1 MQRECGPMPNV
12 MAARPNIGG
21 TLCKSSA
28 IPFLVA
34 RRKFWLTPV
43 AQVPC
48 SNAANI
54 TERKTWDAKWILH
67 LAKFLQ
73 GEEPPKCIN
82 SVGLPAQEMAKRH
95 ASFGWPPV
103 SDIAEVTKPRRETR
117 WNLLECPKLRNRSQP
132 LVGRTSQY
140 FGGHLEEICLI
151 IFSDCR

>member
-12 MAARPNIGG
+12 MAARPHIGG
-21 TLCKSSA
+21 TLWKSSA

-43 AQVPC
+43 SRVPC

-82 SVGLPAQEMAKRH
+82 SVPAQETAKRH
-95 ASFGWPPV
+95 ARFDWPPV
-103 SDIAEVTKPRRETR
+103 SDIAEVIKPRRETR
-117 WNLLECPKLRNRSQP
+117 WNSLECPKLRNPSQP

-140 FGGHLEEICLI
+140 CGGHLEEIFLI
-151 IFSDCR
+151 IFSDYR